1 MADKK
6 KNNYNNKKNDNKK
19 IKEKKKT
26 YGNPVNTV
34 WGKIIIFVLAF
45 AMCFGG
51 LFGLIMAIINN
62 L

>member
-1 MADKK
+1 MANKK
-6 KNNYNNKKNDNKK
+6 YNNYNSKKNDTKNK
-19 IKEKKKT
+19 KEKKST

-45 AMCFGG
+45 VMCFGG
-51 LFGLIMAIINN
+51 LFALIMAIINN

>member
-1 MADKK
+1 MANKK
-6 KNNYNNKKNDNKK
+6 KNNYNIKKNDTEK
-19 IKEKKKT
+19 IKEKKNS
-26 YGNPVNTV
+26 YGNPVNTL
-34 WGKIIIFVLAF
+34 WGRIIIFVLAF